1 MKSGVN
7 IFRLYENFKE
17 YTEGVRVLFLL
28 HRNKEGGGNNEHSK
42 IRKII
47 TTNTDEFLEALTEL
61 EDLKNE
67 SKLPL
72 RIYSTVNPRNMEKAI
87 RKFKEMQLESDYQDE
102 KSRYGFYFDVKNRL
116 ISALMRP
123 SSKADSN
130 FLIDLDNCCERS
142 LKTIC
147 KKLEKKTEILMTYNT
162 KSGYHVITKPFDYTK
177 LDDDRIQVNPDGL
190 LLLDY

>member
-1 MKSGVN
+1 
-7 IFRLYENFKE
+7 
-17 YTEGVRVLFLL
+17 
-28 HRNKEGGGNNEHSK
+28 
-42 IRKII
+42 
-47 TTNTDEFLEALTEL
+47 
-61 EDLKNE
+61 
-67 SKLPL
+67 
-72 RIYSTVNPRNMEKAI
+72 
-87 RKFKEMQLESDYQDE
+87 
-102 KSRYGFYFDVKNRL
+102 
-116 ISALMRP
+116 MRP